1 MAEVVKY
8 KLPNGEGGI
17 VGVDKNGEVSMQFS
31 SMGMFR
37 AGANSK
43 GLRTVKIWE

>member
-1 MAEVVKY
+1 MSQVVKN

-17 VGVDKNGEVSMQFS
+17 VGVDKNGEVSMEFS

-37 AGANSK
+37 AGANST
-43 GLRTVKIWE
+43 GFHSVKIWK

>member
-1 MAEVVKY
+1 MAQVVKN

-17 VGVDKNGEVSMQFS
+17 VGVSKDGEVSMQFS
-31 SMGMFR
+31 SVGMFR

-43 GLRTVKIWE
+43 GFHSVGIWE